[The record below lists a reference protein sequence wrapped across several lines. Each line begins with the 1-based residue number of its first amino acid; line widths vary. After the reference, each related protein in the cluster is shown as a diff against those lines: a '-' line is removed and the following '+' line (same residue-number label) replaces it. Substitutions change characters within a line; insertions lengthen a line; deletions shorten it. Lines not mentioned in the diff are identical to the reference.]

1 MCRRSDKAAATATAG
16 RSSGR
21 STTRL
26 TATGLGGHG
35 DMDRSAEVPGR
46 LPSNTRR
53 PDVGRTDN
61 DLEPEIDGEGKP
73 SNFTQIDETR
83 HMKFHSGA
91 IRTIAWPRC
100 LRRLPR
106 QLARISAVQAPL

>member
-1 MCRRSDKAAATATAG
+1 
-16 RSSGR
+16 
-21 STTRL
+21 
-26 TATGLGGHG
+26 
-35 DMDRSAEVPGR
+35 MDRSAEVPGR

-53 PDVGRTDN
+53 PDVGWTDN

-91 IRTIAWPRC
+91 IRTIACPDAYAAY
-100 LRRLPR
+100 LVSLHASALYRRRYGWERLQP
-106 QLARISAVQAPL
+106 AA